1 MAKQSLFYEE
11 VVPLTKE
18 RHMGWSVEQGKTY
31 AFAAKQH
38 SVPLMHSEFSSA
50 ALDLPIVFGKTG
62 ETTLPL
68 VMLGMQAEKSLFV
81 DKKGKFTGR
90 YCPAFLRRYP
100 FIFARGDAEEETFA
114 LCIDETFDGVDKKG
128 KKGEALFGEDEE
140 PSEYLKQIM
149 EFSRVFEVDLRKTR
163 AFTDLL
169 NEHELL
175 DPMNAQV
182 SLADGSK
189 VSLTGFHVV
198 SRERLKQ
205 IDPELLTD
213 LFQREFIEL
222 VYYHLLSLKN
232 MEKLRDMVR

>member
-18 RHMGWSVEQGKTY
+18 RHLGWSVEQGQNY

-38 SVPLMHSEFSSA
+38 SVPLMFSEFASA
-50 ALDLPIVFGKTG
+50 ALELPIVFGKTD
-62 ETTLPL
+62 ENTLPL
-68 VMLGMQAEKSLFV
+68 AMLGMQADKSLFI
-81 DKKGKFTGR
+81 DDDGKFTGR

-114 LCIDETFDGVDKKG
+114 LCIDETFQGVDKEG
-128 KKGEALFGEDEE
+128 KRGQALFGEDDE
-140 PSEYLKQIM
+140 PSETLKQMM
-149 EFSRVFEVDLRKTR
+149 EFCRVFEIDLRKTKS
-163 AFTDLL
+163 FTDLL

-182 SLADGSK
+182 TMADGSK
-189 VSLTGFHVV
+189 VSLTGFHVI
-198 SRERLKQ
+198 SKERLKQ
-205 IDPELLTD
+205 IKPEFLAD
-213 LFQREFIEL
+213 LFGRDFLEL

-232 MEKLRDMVR
+232 MEKLRDLVA